1 MFSLSLGVT
10 EADVKFELARHK
22 AEPAAKGVLPLHSKL
37 NASAFIVVGLN
48 LQEQQ

>member
-10 EADVKFELARHK
+10 EADVKFELARHE
-22 AEPAAKGVLPLHSKL
+22 AELAAQGVLPLHSKL